1 MERSSFHLEEYTGFM
16 LPVTEDVASHA
27 ITSYEEDINTV
38 LNELQHFQQ
47 VKLESRKSRHV
58 GGSMEFHYFPA
69 VKSQVDAAIS
79 PLALVRSPHC
89 ALSVIRRGMEGGGQ
103 SESSS

>member
-38 LNELQHFQQ
+38 LNELQHVQQ
-47 VKLESRKSRHV
+47 
-58 GGSMEFHYFPA
+58 G
-69 VKSQVDAAIS
+69 
-79 PLALVRSPHC
+79 
-89 ALSVIRRGMEGGGQ
+89 
-103 SESSS
+103 